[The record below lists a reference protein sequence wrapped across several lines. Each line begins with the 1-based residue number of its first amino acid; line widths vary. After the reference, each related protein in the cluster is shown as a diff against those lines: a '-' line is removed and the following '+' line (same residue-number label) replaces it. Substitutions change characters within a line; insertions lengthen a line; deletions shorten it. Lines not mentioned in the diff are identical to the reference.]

1 MMARH
6 GRGENVSA
14 PFLRVLIICECT
26 DPILHT
32 HSPSKRRAIRGR
44 LLVVLE
50 DLSIYD
56 GLLRLWVER

>member
-14 PFLRVLIICECT
+14 PFLRVLIICERT

-32 HSPSKRRAIRGR
+32 HSPSKRRAIHDS
-44 LLVVLE
+44 LLAVLE
-50 DLSIYD
+50 DLSLFD
-56 GLLRLWVER
+56 GLLRLWAER